1 MTELILSLEDSFEY
15 LTELAQ
21 ENINKAKDAI
31 VLYADR
37 EKYAYY
43 KNKAGNYLIQAERVN
58 QKLEEITVLN
68 LN

>member
-1 MTELILSLEDSFEY
+1 MTELILSLEESFEY

-37 EKYAYY
+37 EKYAHY
-43 KNKAGNYLIQAERVN
+43 KTKAGNYLIQAERVN
-58 QKLEEITVLN
+58 QKLEELTVLN